1 MRLTHVSLWMPSK
14 RSWPLKLQLLRKGVI
29 ELEDELKTP
38 YLDQYTDNLTAKVT
52 KKSDDYQVYG
62 RNKEVQSV
70 IISLLRR
77 TKNNP
82 ILVGEAGVGK
92 SAIVEGITLAI
103 LRGQVPEPLKG
114 LTVRSLELSSLM
126 SEDDE
131 GFIAKFKKIIEE
143 MVATRGHNL
152 LFVDEFHTII
162 GAGSQNGQALDAGN
176 VIKPVLARGDIQLI
190 GATTLDEF
198 HEYIETDRAL
208 ERRMQPVMV
217 EEPTISQAITIIEQ
231 AKVIYEKFHGIQ
243 ISSDAVHQAIRLSV
257 RYLTDRFLPDKAFDL
272 IDEAATIA
280 SVEGKSKVTEKDI
293 AQVLKDKTGIPVTTI
308 LKGDQE
314 RLEGFK
320 ERLMNRV
327 KGQEDAIEA
336 VVDAVTIAQAGLQ
349 NEKRPLASFLFL
361 GPTGV
366 GKTELAKAI
375 AEALFDDEAAM
386 IRFDMSEYKQKE
398 DVTKLIGNRAT
409 RIKGQLTEGVK
420 QKPYCVLLLDE
431 IEKAHSE
438 VMDLFLQVLDDG
450 RLTDSSGRL
459 ISFKNTIVIM
469 TTNIGAKKIINK
481 WELKGNFKD
490 LTDRDRKQFEK
501 SMDSELQNEFR
512 PEFLNRIENKL
523 IFNLLERDVIEKI
536 AEKNLSEIADRMKRQ
551 NLTLSYEPSLIQ
563 YLSDV
568 GTDVKNGAR
577 PLERLMKRKVLAPIS
592 VKSLQ
597 LDKSK
602 QGYNVHLWVEGRA
615 PDGNHRQE
623 QRQIHMEIEGERDNF
638 FS

>member
-1 MRLTHVSLWMPSK
+1 MPSK

-217 EEPTISQAITIIEQ
+217 EEPTIPQAITIIEQ

-280 SVEGKSKVTEKDI
+280 STEGKSKVTEKDI

-320 ERLMNRV
+320 EKLMNRV

-602 QGYNVHLWVEGRA
+602 QGYNVHLWVEGQA

>member
-1 MRLTHVSLWMPSK
+1 MPSK

-92 SAIVEGITLAI
+92 TAIVEGLTLAI

-176 VIKPVLARGDIQLI
+176 VIKPFLARGDIQLI

-198 HEYIETDRAL
+198 HEYIEIDRAL

-217 EEPTISQAITIIEQ
+217 EEPTIPQAITIIEQ

-280 SVEGKSKVTEKDI
+280 SAEGKSKVTEKDI

-320 ERLMNRV
+320 EKLMNRV

-602 QGYNVHLWVEGRA
+602 QGYNVHLWVEGQA

>member
-1 MRLTHVSLWMPSK
+1 MENEV
-14 RSWPLKLQLLRKGVI
+14 
-29 ELEDELKTP
+29 KTP
-38 YLDQYTDNLTAKVT
+38 YLDKYTDNLSAKVA

-62 RNKEVQSV
+62 RDKEVQAV
-70 IISLLRR
+70 ITSLLRR
-77 TKNNP
+77 AKNNP

-92 SAIVEGITLAI
+92 TAIVEGLTLDI
-103 LRGQVPEPLKG
+103 LHNQVPEALQG

-126 SEDDE
+126 SEDDG

-152 LFVDEFHTII
+152 LFVDEFHTIV
-162 GAGSQNGQALDAGN
+162 GAGSQGGQALDAGN

-198 HEYIETDRAL
+198 HDYIETDRAL
-208 ERRMQPVMV
+208 ERRMQSVMV
-217 EEPTISQAITIIEQ
+217 EEPTVPQATTIIEQ
-231 AKVIYEKFHGIQ
+231 AKSIYESFHSIQ
-243 ISSDAVHQAIRLSV
+243 ISSDAVRQAVRLSV
-257 RYLTDRFLPDKAFDL
+257 RYMTDRFLPDKAFDL

-280 SVEGKSKVTEKDI
+280 SAEGKSKVTEKDI

-314 RLEGFK
+314 RLDGFK
-320 ERLMNRV
+320 EKLMDRV

-336 VVDAVTIAQAGLQ
+336 VVDTITIAQAGLQ
-349 NEKRPLASFLFL
+349 DENKPISSFLFL

-375 AEALFDDEAAM
+375 AGALFDDEAAM

-398 DVTKLIGNRAT
+398 DVTKLIGNRET
-409 RIKGQLTEGVK
+409 RTKGQLTEGVK
-420 QKPYCVLLLDE
+420 RKPYSVLLLDE
-431 IEKAHSE
+431 VEKAHSE

-469 TTNIGAKKIINK
+469 TTNVGAKKIINK

-490 LTDRDRKQFEK
+490 LTDRDRQQFVK

-536 AEKNLSEIADRMKRQ
+536 AEKNLAEIGDRMKRQ
-551 NLTLSYEPSLIQ
+551 NLLLSYETSLIQ

-577 PLERLMKRKVLAPIS
+577 PLERLIKRKVLAPIS
-592 VKSLQ
+592 VKTLK
-597 LDKSK
+597 LDKQK
-602 QGYNVHLWVEGRA
+602 QAYRVHLWVEGKA
-615 PDGNHRQE
+615 PDSQHRKDL
-623 QRQIHMEIEGERDNF
+623 RQIQIEIEGEIDTF

>member
-1 MRLTHVSLWMPSK
+1 M
-14 RSWPLKLQLLRKGVI
+14 
-29 ELEDELKTP
+29 EDELKTP

-92 SAIVEGITLAI
+92 TAIVEGLTLAI

-176 VIKPVLARGDIQLI
+176 VIKPFLARGDIQLI

-217 EEPTISQAITIIEQ
+217 AEPTIPQAITIIEQ

-280 SVEGKSKVTEKDI
+280 SAEGKSKVTEKDI

-320 ERLMNRV
+320 EKLMNRV

-602 QGYNVHLWVEGRA
+602 QGYNVHLWVEGQA

>member
-1 MRLTHVSLWMPSK
+1 M
-14 RSWPLKLQLLRKGVI
+14 I
-29 ELEDELKTP
+29 EVDDELKTP
-38 YLDQYTDNLTAKVT
+38 YLDKYTDNLSAKVA

-62 RNKEVQSV
+62 RDKEVKAV

-92 SAIVEGITLAI
+92 TAIVEGLTLAI
-103 LRGQVPEPLKG
+103 MRGQVPEPLKG

-126 SEDDE
+126 SEEDG

-143 MVATRGHNL
+143 MVATRGRNL
-152 LFVDEFHTII
+152 LFVDEFHTIV
-162 GAGSQNGQALDAGN
+162 GAGSQDGQALDAGN

-198 HEYIETDRAL
+198 HDYVETDRAL

-217 EEPTISQAITIIEQ
+217 EEPTIPQAISIIDQ
-231 AKVIYEKFHGIQ
+231 AKIIYEKFHGIQ
-243 ISSDAVHQAIRLSV
+243 ISSEAVKQAVRLSV

-280 SVEGKSKVTEKDI
+280 SAEGKDSITEEDI
-293 AQVLKDKTGIPVTTI
+293 AKVLKDKTGIPVTTI

-314 RLEGFK
+314 RLDGLK
-320 ERLMNRV
+320 EKLMNRV
-327 KGQEDAIEA
+327 KGQEDAIDA
-336 VVDAVTIAQAGLQ
+336 IVDAVTIAQAGLQ
-349 NEKRPLASFLFL
+349 DENKPISSFMFL

-366 GKTELAKAI
+366 GKTELSKAL
-375 AEALFDDEAAM
+375 AEALFDDENAM
-386 IRFDMSEYKQKE
+386 IRFDMSEFKEKE
-398 DVTKLIGNRAT
+398 DAAKLIGNRAT
-409 RIKGQLTEGVK
+409 KTKGQLTQAVK
-420 QKPYCVLLLDE
+420 QKPYCVVLLDE
-431 IEKAHSE
+431 VEKADGE
-438 VMDLFLQVLDDG
+438 VLDLFLQVLDDG

-481 WELKGNFKD
+481 WELKGSFQH
-490 LTDRDRKQFEK
+490 LTERDRQQFEK
-501 SMDSELQNEFR
+501 SMISELETEFR

-523 IFNLLERDVIEKI
+523 IFNLLEREIIEKI
-536 AEKNLSEIADRMKRQ
+536 AEKNLSEIEDRMRRQ
-551 NLTLSYEPSLIQ
+551 NMTLSYEPSLIQ

-577 PLERLMKRKVLAPIS
+577 PLERLIKRKVLAPIS
-592 VKSLQ
+592 AKSLS
-597 LDKSK
+597 LDKSR
-602 QGYNVHLWVEGRA
+602 QTYNIHLWVEGEA
-615 PDGNHRQE
+615 PDGQHRKDL
-623 QRQIHMEIEGERDNF
+623 RQIQLDVEGEIGEEVDAL

>member
-1 MRLTHVSLWMPSK
+1 M
-14 RSWPLKLQLLRKGVI
+14 I
-29 ELEDELKTP
+29 EVEDEVKTP
-38 YLDQYTDNLTAKVT
+38 YLDKYTDNLSAKIVR
-52 KKSDDYQVYG
+52 KSDDYQVYG
-62 RNKEVQSV
+62 RDKEVQAV

-92 SAIVEGITLAI
+92 TAIVEGLTLAI
-103 LRGQVPEPLKG
+103 SRNQVPEPLKG

-126 SEDDE
+126 SEEDG
-131 GFIAKFKKIIEE
+131 GFITKFKKIIEE

-162 GAGSQNGQALDAGN
+162 GAGSQDGQALDAGN

-198 HEYIETDRAL
+198 HDYIETDRAL

-217 EEPTISQAITIIEQ
+217 EEPTIQQAITIIDQ
-231 AKVIYEKFHGIQ
+231 AKAIYEKFHGIQ
-243 ISSDAVHQAIRLSV
+243 ISSEAVKQAVRLSV
-257 RYLTDRFLPDKAFDL
+257 RYITDRFLPDKAFDL

-280 SVEGKSKVTEKDI
+280 SAEGKDRVIEKDI

-308 LKGDQE
+308 LKADQE
-314 RLEGFK
+314 RLDGFK
-320 ERLMNRV
+320 EKLMERV
-327 KGQEDAIEA
+327 KGQEDAIDA
-336 VVDAVTIAQAGLQ
+336 IVDAVTIAQAGLQ
-349 NEKRPLASFLFL
+349 DENKPISSFLFL

-366 GKTELAKAI
+366 GKTELSKAV
-375 AEALFDDEAAM
+375 AEALFDNEEAM

-409 RIKGQLTEGVK
+409 KTKGQLTEAVK

-431 IEKAHSE
+431 IEKADKE
-438 VMDLFLQVLDDG
+438 VMDLFLQVLADG

-469 TTNIGAKKIINK
+469 TTNVGSQKIINK
-481 WELKGNFKD
+481 WEIKGSFH
-490 LTDRDRKQFEK
+490 LLSDRERHQFEK
-501 SMDSELQNEFR
+501 SMESELKNEFR
-512 PEFLNRIENKL
+512 PEFLNRIENKI
-523 IFNLLERDVIEKI
+523 IFNLLERNIIEKI
-536 AEKNLSEIADRMKRQ
+536 AEKNLSDIARRMQKQ
-551 NLTLSYEPSLIQ
+551 HLILSYEPSLIE

-577 PLERLMKRKVLAPIS
+577 PLERLIKRKVLAPIS
-592 VKSLQ
+592 ARSLK
-597 LDKSK
+597 LDKRQQS
-602 QGYNVHLWVEGRA
+602 YNVHLWVEGEA
-615 PDGNHRQE
+615 PDSRHRKDL
-623 QRQIHMEIEGERDNF
+623 RQVQLDID
-638 FS
+638 

>member
-1 MRLTHVSLWMPSK
+1 MTEV
-14 RSWPLKLQLLRKGVI
+14 
-29 ELEDELKTP
+29 EDELKTP
-38 YLDQYTDNLTAKVT
+38 YLDKYTDNLSAKVA

-62 RNKEVQSV
+62 RDKEVQAV

-92 SAIVEGITLAI
+92 TAIVEGLTLAI
-103 LRGQVPEPLKG
+103 IRDQVPEALKG

-126 SEDDE
+126 SEEDG

-152 LFVDEFHTII
+152 LFVDEFHTIV
-162 GAGSQNGQALDAGN
+162 GAGSQDGQALDAGN

-198 HEYIETDRAL
+198 HDYIETDRAL

-217 EEPTISQAITIIEQ
+217 EEPTITQAITIIDQ
-231 AKVIYEKFHGIQ
+231 AKGIYEKFHGIQ
-243 ISSDAVHQAIRLSV
+243 ISSAAVRQSVRLSA
-257 RYLTDRFLPDKAFDL
+257 RYITGRFLPDKAFDL
-272 IDEAATIA
+272 IDEASTIA
-280 SVEGKSKVTEKDI
+280 AADGKDTITDKDI

-314 RLEGFK
+314 RLDGFK
-320 ERLMNRV
+320 EKLMDRV

-336 VVDAVTIAQAGLQ
+336 IVDAVTIAQAGLQ
-349 NEKRPLASFLFL
+349 DENKPISSFLFL

-366 GKTELAKAI
+366 GKTELSKAV
-375 AEALFDDEAAM
+375 AEALFDDEDAM
-386 IRFDMSEYKQKE
+386 IRFDMSEFKKKE
-398 DVTKLIGNRAT
+398 DVAKMIGNRET
-409 RIKGQLTEGVK
+409 RTKGQLTEGVK
-420 QKPYCVLLLDE
+420 RKPYSVLLLDE

-450 RLTDSSGRL
+450 RLTDSTGRL
-459 ISFKNTIVIM
+459 ISFKNVIVIM
-469 TTNIGAKKIINK
+469 TTNVGAKKIINK
-481 WELKGNFKD
+481 WELKGNFRD
-490 LTDRDRKQFEK
+490 LTDRDRQQFEK
-501 SMDSELQNEFR
+501 SMESELQNEFR
-512 PEFLNRIENKL
+512 PEFLNRIENKI
-523 IFNLLERDVIEKI
+523 IFNLLERNVIEEI
-536 AEKNLSEIADRMKRQ
+536 SEKNLSKISDRMKRQ

-577 PLERLMKRKVLAPIS
+577 PLERLIKRKVLAPIS
-592 VKSLQ
+592 AKSLT

-602 QGYNVHLWVEGRA
+602 QAYNVHLWVDGEA
-615 PDGNHRQE
+615 PDDRHRKDL
-623 QRQIHMEIEGERDNF
+623 RQIQLDIEGEMDTF

>member
-1 MRLTHVSLWMPSK
+1 M
-14 RSWPLKLQLLRKGVI
+14 I
-29 ELEDELKTP
+29 EVEDELKTP
-38 YLDQYTDNLTAKVT
+38 YLDKYTDNLSAKVA

-62 RNKEVQSV
+62 RDKEVQAV

-92 SAIVEGITLAI
+92 TAIVEGLTLAI
-103 LRGQVPEPLKG
+103 MRGQVPEALKG

-126 SEDDE
+126 SEDDG

-152 LFVDEFHTII
+152 LFVDEFHTIV
-162 GAGSQNGQALDAGN
+162 GAGSQDGQALDAGN

-198 HEYIETDRAL
+198 HDYIETDRAL

-217 EEPTISQAITIIEQ
+217 KEPTIPQAITIIDQ
-231 AKVIYEKFHGIQ
+231 AKMIYEKFHGIQ
-243 ISSDAVHQAIRLSV
+243 ISSEAVRQAVRLSV
-257 RYLTDRFLPDKAFDL
+257 RYITDRFLPDKAFDL
-272 IDEAATIA
+272 IDEASTIA
-280 SVEGKSKVTEKDI
+280 GVEGKATVTDEDI

-308 LKGDQE
+308 LKGDQD

-320 ERLMNRV
+320 EKLMARV

-336 VVDAVTIAQAGLQ
+336 IVDAVTIAQAGLQ
-349 NEKRPLASFLFL
+349 DENKPISSFLFL

-366 GKTELAKAI
+366 GKTELSKAV
-375 AEALFDDEAAM
+375 AEALFDDEDAM
-386 IRFDMSEYKQKE
+386 IRFDMSEFKKKE
-398 DVTKLIGNRAT
+398 DVAKLIGNRET
-409 RIKGQLTEGVK
+409 RTKGQLTEGVK
-420 QKPYCVLLLDE
+420 RKPYSVLLLDE
-431 IEKAHSE
+431 VEKAHSE

-459 ISFKNTIVIM
+459 ISFKNVIVIM

-490 LTDRDRKQFEK
+490 LTDRDRQQFEK
-501 SMDSELQNEFR
+501 SMESELQNEFR
-512 PEFLNRIENKL
+512 PEFLNRIENKI
-523 IFNLLERDVIEKI
+523 IFNLLERNVIEEI
-536 AEKNLSEIADRMKRQ
+536 AEKNLSKISDRMKRK

-577 PLERLMKRKVLAPIS
+577 PLERLIKRKVLAPIS
-592 VKSLQ
+592 AKSLT
-597 LDKSK
+597 LEKSK
-602 QGYNVHLWVEGRA
+602 QTYNVHLWVDGEA
-615 PDGNHRQE
+615 PDDRHRKDL
-623 QRQIHMEIEGERDNF
+623 RQIQLDIEGEMDAF

>member
-1 MRLTHVSLWMPSK
+1 M
-14 RSWPLKLQLLRKGVI
+14 I
-29 ELEDELKTP
+29 EVENEVKTP
-38 YLDQYTDNLTAKVT
+38 YLDRYTDNLSAKVAQ
-52 KKSDDYQVYG
+52 KSDEYQVYG
-62 RNKEVQSV
+62 RDKEVHNV

-92 SAIVEGITLAI
+92 TAIVEGLTLAI
-103 LRGQVPEPLKG
+103 LRNQVPNALRG

-126 SEDDE
+126 SEDDA
-131 GFIAKFKKIIEE
+131 GFIAKFKRIIEE
-143 MVATRGHNL
+143 MVATRGYNL
-152 LFVDEFHTII
+152 LFVDEIHTIV
-162 GAGSQNGQALDAGN
+162 GAGSQDGQALDAGN

-198 HEYIETDRAL
+198 NAYVETDRAL
-208 ERRMQPVMV
+208 ERRMQRVMV
-217 EEPTISQAITIIEQ
+217 EEPTILQAISIIDQ
-231 AKVIYEKFHGIQ
+231 AKVIYESFHKIT
-243 ISSDAVHQAIRLSV
+243 ISSEAVEQSVRLSV
-257 RYLTDRFLPDKAFDL
+257 RYITDRFLPDKAFDL

-280 SVEGKSKVTEKDI
+280 SAEGKTRITEEDI

-314 RLEGFK
+314 RLNSLK
-320 ERLMNRV
+320 EKLMNRV

-349 NEKRPLASFLFL
+349 DENKPISSFMFL

-375 AEALFDDEAAM
+375 AEALFDDEESM

-398 DVTKLIGNRAT
+398 DVTKLIGNRET
-409 RIKGQLTEGVK
+409 RTKGQLTEGVK

-481 WELKGNFKD
+481 WELKGSFQN
-490 LTDRDRKQFEK
+490 LTERDWQQFEK
-501 SMDSELQNEFR
+501 SMNSELQNEFR

-523 IFNLLERDVIEKI
+523 IFNLLERDVIEEI

-551 NLTLSYEPSLIQ
+551 HLTLSYEASLIQ

-577 PLERLMKRKVLAPIS
+577 PLERLIKRKVLAPIS
-592 VKSLQ
+592 AKSLS
-597 LDKSK
+597 LDKNK
-602 QGYNVHLWVEGRA
+602 QSYNIHLWVEGDA
-615 PDGNHRQE
+615 PDDHHRKDL
-623 QRQIHMEIEGERDNF
+623 RQIQLDVERDSEREAESL

>member
-1 MRLTHVSLWMPSK
+1 M
-14 RSWPLKLQLLRKGVI
+14 I
-29 ELEDELKTP
+29 EVEDELKTP
-38 YLDQYTDNLTAKVT
+38 YLDKYTDNLSAKVT

-62 RNKEVQSV
+62 RDKEVQAV

-92 SAIVEGITLAI
+92 TAIVEGLTLAI
-103 LRGQVPEPLKG
+103 VREQVPESLKG

-126 SEDDE
+126 SEDDG

-152 LFVDEFHTII
+152 LFVDEFHTIV
-162 GAGSQNGQALDAGN
+162 GAGGQAGQALDAGN

-198 HEYIETDRAL
+198 HDYVETDRAL

-217 EEPTISQAITIIEQ
+217 EEPMIPQAITIIDQ
-231 AKVIYEKFHGIQ
+231 AKGIYENFHGIQ
-243 ISSDAVHQAIRLSV
+243 ISSEAVRQAVRLSV
-257 RYLTDRFLPDKAFDL
+257 RYITDRFLPDKAFDL
-272 IDEAATIA
+272 IDEASTIA
-280 SVEGKSKVTEKDI
+280 SVTGKDSVSDENI

-314 RLEGFK
+314 RLDGFREK
-320 ERLMNRV
+320 LMDRV

-349 NEKRPLASFLFL
+349 DENKPISSFLFL

-375 AEALFDDEAAM
+375 AEALFDDEDAM
-386 IRFDMSEYKQKE
+386 IRFDMSEFKKKE
-398 DVTKLIGNRAT
+398 DVSKLIGNRET
-409 RIKGQLTEGVK
+409 RTKGQLTEGVK
-420 QKPYCVLLLDE
+420 RKPYSVLLLDE
-431 IEKAHSE
+431 VEKAHSE

-459 ISFKNTIVIM
+459 VSFKNVIVIM

-481 WELKGNFKD
+481 WELKGSFSQ
-490 LTDRDRKQFEK
+490 LTERERLQFEK

-512 PEFLNRIENKL
+512 PEFLNRIENKI
-523 IFNLLERDVIEKI
+523 IFNLLERNVIEEI
-536 AEKNLSEIADRMKRQ
+536 AEKNLSKISDRMKRQ

-577 PLERLMKRKVLAPIS
+577 PLERLIKRKVLAPIS
-592 VKSLQ
+592 AKSLT
-597 LDKSK
+597 LDKRI
-602 QGYNVHLWVEGRA
+602 QNYNVHLWVEGKA
-615 PDGNHRQE
+615 PDGQHRKDL
-623 QRQIHMEIEGERDNF
+623 RQIQLDVEGEMDSF

>member
-1 MRLTHVSLWMPSK
+1 MPSK

-92 SAIVEGITLAI
+92 TAIVEGLTLAI

-217 EEPTISQAITIIEQ
+217 EEPTIPQAITIIEQ

-280 SVEGKSKVTEKDI
+280 STEGKSKVTEKDI

-320 ERLMNRV
+320 EKLMNRV

-438 VMDLFLQVLDDG
+438 VMDLFLQVLEDG

-602 QGYNVHLWVEGRA
+602 QGYNVHLWVEGQA

>member
-1 MRLTHVSLWMPSK
+1 M
-14 RSWPLKLQLLRKGVI
+14 
-29 ELEDELKTP
+29 EDELKTP

-92 SAIVEGITLAI
+92 TAIVEGLTLAI

-131 GFIAKFKKIIEE
+131 GFIAKFKKIIKE

-152 LFVDEFHTII
+152 LFVDEFHTIV

-217 EEPTISQAITIIEQ
+217 EEPTIPQAITIIEQ

-280 SVEGKSKVTEKDI
+280 SAEGKSKVTEKDI

-320 ERLMNRV
+320 EKLMNRV

-409 RIKGQLTEGVK
+409 RTKGQLTEGVK

-602 QGYNVHLWVEGRA
+602 QGYNVHLWVEGQA

>member
-1 MRLTHVSLWMPSK
+1 M
-14 RSWPLKLQLLRKGVI
+14 I
-29 ELEDELKTP
+29 EVEDELKTP
-38 YLDQYTDNLTAKVT
+38 YLDKYTDNLTAKVA
-52 KKSDDYQVYG
+52 KKSDDYQIYG
-62 RNKEVQSV
+62 RDKEVQAV

-92 SAIVEGITLAI
+92 TAIVEGLTLAI
-103 LRGQVPEPLKG
+103 VREQVPESLKG

-126 SEDDE
+126 SEDDG

-152 LFVDEFHTII
+152 LFVDEFHTIV
-162 GAGSQNGQALDAGN
+162 GAGGQVGQALDAGN

-198 HEYIETDRAL
+198 HDYVETDRAL

-217 EEPTISQAITIIEQ
+217 EEPMIPQAITIIDQ
-231 AKVIYEKFHGIQ
+231 AKGIYENFHGIQ
-243 ISSDAVHQAIRLSV
+243 ISSEAVRQAVRLSV
-257 RYLTDRFLPDKAFDL
+257 RYITDRFLPDKAFDL
-272 IDEAATIA
+272 IDEASTIA
-280 SVEGKSKVTEKDI
+280 SVIGKDSVSDENI

-314 RLEGFK
+314 RLDGFREK
-320 ERLMNRV
+320 LMDRV
-327 KGQEDAIEA
+327 KGLEDAIEA

-349 NEKRPLASFLFL
+349 DENKPISSFLFL

-375 AEALFDDEAAM
+375 AEALFDDEDAM
-386 IRFDMSEYKQKE
+386 IRLDMSEFKKKE
-398 DVTKLIGNRAT
+398 DVSKLIGNRET
-409 RIKGQLTEGVK
+409 RTKGQLTEGVK
-420 QKPYCVLLLDE
+420 RKPYSVLLLDE
-431 IEKAHSE
+431 VEKAHSE

-459 ISFKNTIVIM
+459 ISFKNVIVIM

-481 WELKGNFKD
+481 WELKGNFKE
-490 LTDRDRKQFEK
+490 LTDRDRQQFEK

-512 PEFLNRIENKL
+512 PEFLNRIENKI
-523 IFNLLERDVIEKI
+523 IFNLLERNVIEEI
-536 AEKNLSEIADRMKRQ
+536 AEKNLSKISDRMKRQ

-577 PLERLMKRKVLAPIS
+577 PLERLIKRKVLAPIS
-592 VKSLQ
+592 AKSLT
-597 LDKSK
+597 LDKRT
-602 QGYNVHLWVEGRA
+602 QTYNVHLWVEGKA
-615 PDGNHRQE
+615 PDGQHRKDL
-623 QRQIHMEIEGERDNF
+623 RQIQLDVEGEMDSF

>member
-1 MRLTHVSLWMPSK
+1 M
-14 RSWPLKLQLLRKGVI
+14 I
-29 ELEDELKTP
+29 EVDDELKTP
-38 YLDQYTDNLTAKVT
+38 YLDKYTDNLSAKVA

-62 RNKEVQSV
+62 RDKEVKAV

-92 SAIVEGITLAI
+92 TAIVEGLTLAI
-103 LRGQVPEPLKG
+103 MRGQVPEPLKG

-126 SEDDE
+126 SEEDG

-143 MVATRGHNL
+143 MVATRGRNL
-152 LFVDEFHTII
+152 LFVDEFHTIV
-162 GAGSQNGQALDAGN
+162 GAGSQDGQALDAGN

-198 HEYIETDRAL
+198 HDYVETDRAL

-217 EEPTISQAITIIEQ
+217 EEPTIPQAISIIDQ
-231 AKVIYEKFHGIQ
+231 AKIIYEKFHGIQ
-243 ISSDAVHQAIRLSV
+243 ISSEAVKQAVRLSV

-280 SVEGKSKVTEKDI
+280 SAEGKDSITEEDI

-314 RLEGFK
+314 RLDGLK
-320 ERLMNRV
+320 EKLMNRV
-327 KGQEDAIEA
+327 KGQEDAIDA
-336 VVDAVTIAQAGLQ
+336 IVDAVTIAQAGLQ
-349 NEKRPLASFLFL
+349 DENKPISSFMFL

-366 GKTELAKAI
+366 GKTELSKAL
-375 AEALFDDEAAM
+375 AEALFDDENAM
-386 IRFDMSEYKQKE
+386 IRFDMSEFKDKE
-398 DVTKLIGNRAT
+398 DAAKLIGNRAT
-409 RIKGQLTEGVK
+409 KTKGQLTQAVK
-420 QKPYCVLLLDE
+420 QKPYCVVLLDE
-431 IEKAHSE
+431 VEKADGE
-438 VMDLFLQVLDDG
+438 VLDLFLQVLDDG

-481 WELKGNFKD
+481 WELKGSFQH
-490 LTDRDRKQFEK
+490 LTERDRQQFEK
-501 SMDSELQNEFR
+501 SMISELETEFR

-523 IFNLLERDVIEKI
+523 IFNLLEREIIEKI
-536 AEKNLSEIADRMKRQ
+536 AEKNLSEIEDRMRRQ
-551 NLTLSYEPSLIQ
+551 NMTLSYEPSLIQ

-577 PLERLMKRKVLAPIS
+577 PLERLIKRKVLAPIS
-592 VKSLQ
+592 AKSLS
-597 LDKSK
+597 LDKSR
-602 QGYNVHLWVEGRA
+602 QTYNIHLWVEGEA
-615 PDGNHRQE
+615 PDSQHRKDL
-623 QRQIHMEIEGERDNF
+623 RQIQLDVEGEIGEEVDAL

>member
-1 MRLTHVSLWMPSK
+1 MPSK

-92 SAIVEGITLAI
+92 TAIVEGLTLAI

-152 LFVDEFHTII
+152 LFVDEFHTIV

-176 VIKPVLARGDIQLI
+176 VIKPFLARGDIQLI

-217 EEPTISQAITIIEQ
+217 EEPTIPQAITIIEQ

-280 SVEGKSKVTEKDI
+280 SAEGKSKVTEKDI

-320 ERLMNRV
+320 EKLMNRV

-602 QGYNVHLWVEGRA
+602 QGYNVHLWVEGQA

>member
-1 MRLTHVSLWMPSK
+1 M
-14 RSWPLKLQLLRKGVI
+14 I
-29 ELEDELKTP
+29 EVDDELKTP
-38 YLDQYTDNLTAKVT
+38 YLDKYTDNLSAKVA

-62 RNKEVQSV
+62 RDKEVKAV

-92 SAIVEGITLAI
+92 TAIVEGLTLAI
-103 LRGQVPEPLKG
+103 MRGQVPEPLKG

-126 SEDDE
+126 SEEDG

-143 MVATRGHNL
+143 MVATRGRNL
-152 LFVDEFHTII
+152 LFVDEFHTIV
-162 GAGSQNGQALDAGN
+162 GAGSQDGQALDAGN

-198 HEYIETDRAL
+198 HDYVETDRAL

-217 EEPTISQAITIIEQ
+217 EEPTIPQAISIIDQ
-231 AKVIYEKFHGIQ
+231 AKIIYEKFHGIQ
-243 ISSDAVHQAIRLSV
+243 ISSEAVKQAVRLSV

-280 SVEGKSKVTEKDI
+280 SAEGKDSITEEDI

-314 RLEGFK
+314 RLDGLK
-320 ERLMNRV
+320 EKLMNRV
-327 KGQEDAIEA
+327 KGQEDAIDA
-336 VVDAVTIAQAGLQ
+336 IVDAVTIAQAGLQ
-349 NEKRPLASFLFL
+349 DENKPISSFMFL

-366 GKTELAKAI
+366 GKTELSKAL
-375 AEALFDDEAAM
+375 AEALFDDENAM
-386 IRFDMSEYKQKE
+386 IRFDMSEFKEKE
-398 DVTKLIGNRAT
+398 DAAKLIGNRAT
-409 RIKGQLTEGVK
+409 KTKGQLTQAVK
-420 QKPYCVLLLDE
+420 QKPYCVVLLDE
-431 IEKAHSE
+431 VEKADGE
-438 VMDLFLQVLDDG
+438 VLDLFLQVLDDG

-481 WELKGNFKD
+481 WELKGSFQH
-490 LTDRDRKQFEK
+490 LTERDRQQFEK
-501 SMDSELQNEFR
+501 SMISELETEFR

-523 IFNLLERDVIEKI
+523 IFNLLEREIIEKI
-536 AEKNLSEIADRMKRQ
+536 AEKNLSEIEDRMRRQ
-551 NLTLSYEPSLIQ
+551 NMTLSYEPSLIQ

-577 PLERLMKRKVLAPIS
+577 PLERLIKRKVLAPIS
-592 VKSLQ
+592 AKSLS
-597 LDKSK
+597 LDKSR
-602 QGYNVHLWVEGRA
+602 QTYNIHLWVEGEA
-615 PDGNHRQE
+615 PDSQHRKDL
-623 QRQIHMEIEGERDNF
+623 RQIQLDVEGVEGEIGEEVDAL

>member
-1 MRLTHVSLWMPSK
+1 M
-14 RSWPLKLQLLRKGVI
+14 I
-29 ELEDELKTP
+29 EVDDELKTP
-38 YLDQYTDNLTAKVT
+38 YLDKYTDNLSAKVA

-62 RNKEVQSV
+62 RDKEVKAV

-92 SAIVEGITLAI
+92 TAIVEGLTLAI
-103 LRGQVPEPLKG
+103 MRGQVPEPLKG

-126 SEDDE
+126 SEEDG

-143 MVATRGHNL
+143 MVATRARNL
-152 LFVDEFHTII
+152 LFVDEFHTIV
-162 GAGSQNGQALDAGN
+162 GAGSQDGQALDAGN

-198 HEYIETDRAL
+198 HDYVETDRAL

-217 EEPTISQAITIIEQ
+217 EEPTIPQAISIIDQ
-231 AKVIYEKFHGIQ
+231 AKIIYEKFHGIQ
-243 ISSDAVHQAIRLSV
+243 ISSEAVKQAVRLSV

-280 SVEGKSKVTEKDI
+280 SAEGKDSITEEDI

-314 RLEGFK
+314 RLDGLK
-320 ERLMNRV
+320 EKLMNRV
-327 KGQEDAIEA
+327 KGQEDAIDA
-336 VVDAVTIAQAGLQ
+336 IVDAVTIAQAGLQ
-349 NEKRPLASFLFL
+349 DENKPISSFMFL

-366 GKTELAKAI
+366 GKTELSKAL
-375 AEALFDDEAAM
+375 AEALFDDENAM
-386 IRFDMSEYKQKE
+386 IRFDMSEFKEKE
-398 DVTKLIGNRAT
+398 DAAKLIGNRAT
-409 RIKGQLTEGVK
+409 KTKGQLTQAVK
-420 QKPYCVLLLDE
+420 QKPYCVVLLDE
-431 IEKAHSE
+431 VEKADGE
-438 VMDLFLQVLDDG
+438 VLDLFLQVLDDG

-481 WELKGNFKD
+481 WELKGSFQH
-490 LTDRDRKQFEK
+490 LTERDRQQFEK
-501 SMDSELQNEFR
+501 SMISELETEFR

-523 IFNLLERDVIEKI
+523 IFNLLEREIIEKI
-536 AEKNLSEIADRMKRQ
+536 AEKNLSEIEDRMRRQ
-551 NLTLSYEPSLIQ
+551 NMTLSYEPSLIQ

-577 PLERLMKRKVLAPIS
+577 PLERLIKRKVLAPIS
-592 VKSLQ
+592 AKSLS
-597 LDKSK
+597 LDKSR
-602 QGYNVHLWVEGRA
+602 QTYNIHLWVEGEA
-615 PDGNHRQE
+615 PDSQHRKDL
-623 QRQIHMEIEGERDNF
+623 RQIQLDVEGEIGEEVDAL

>member
-1 MRLTHVSLWMPSK
+1 M
-14 RSWPLKLQLLRKGVI
+14 I

-92 SAIVEGITLAI
+92 TAIVEGLTLAI
-103 LRGQVPEPLKG
+103 LRGKVPEPLKG
-114 LTVRSLELSSLM
+114 LMVRSLELSSLM

-131 GFIAKFKKIIEE
+131 GFIVKFKKIIEE

-217 EEPTISQAITIIEQ
+217 EEPTIPQAITIIEQ

-280 SVEGKSKVTEKDI
+280 SAEGKSKVTEKDI

-320 ERLMNRV
+320 EKLMNRV

-375 AEALFDDEAAM
+375 AEALFDNEAAM

-409 RIKGQLTEGVK
+409 RTKGQLTEGVK

-602 QGYNVHLWVEGRA
+602 QGYNVHLWVEGQA

>member
-1 MRLTHVSLWMPSK
+1 M
-14 RSWPLKLQLLRKGVI
+14 
-29 ELEDELKTP
+29 EDELKTP

-92 SAIVEGITLAI
+92 TAIVEGLTLAI

-217 EEPTISQAITIIEQ
+217 EEPMISQAITIIEQ

-280 SVEGKSKVTEKDI
+280 STEGKSKVTEKDI

-320 ERLMNRV
+320 EKLMNRV

-536 AEKNLSEIADRMKRQ
+536 AEKNLSEIVDRMKRQ

-602 QGYNVHLWVEGRA
+602 QGYNVHLWVEGQA

-623 QRQIHMEIEGERDNF
+623 QRQIHMEIEGERDTF

>member
-1 MRLTHVSLWMPSK
+1 M
-14 RSWPLKLQLLRKGVI
+14 
-29 ELEDELKTP
+29 EDELKTP
-38 YLDQYTDNLTAKVT
+38 YLAQYTDNLTAKVT

-92 SAIVEGITLAI
+92 TAIVEGLTLAI

-217 EEPTISQAITIIEQ
+217 EEPTIPQAITIIEQ

-280 SVEGKSKVTEKDI
+280 STEGKSKVTEKDI

-320 ERLMNRV
+320 EKLMNRV

-602 QGYNVHLWVEGRA
+602 QGYNVHLWVEGQA

>member
-1 MRLTHVSLWMPSK
+1 M
-14 RSWPLKLQLLRKGVI
+14 I
-29 ELEDELKTP
+29 EVDDELKTP
-38 YLDQYTDNLTAKVT
+38 YLDKYTDNLSAKVA

-62 RNKEVQSV
+62 RDKEVKAV

-92 SAIVEGITLAI
+92 TAIVEGLTLAI
-103 LRGQVPEPLKG
+103 MRGQVPEPLKG
-114 LTVRSLELSSLM
+114 LTVRSLEFSSLM
-126 SEDDE
+126 SEEDG

-143 MVATRGHNL
+143 MVATRGRNL
-152 LFVDEFHTII
+152 LFVDEFHTIV
-162 GAGSQNGQALDAGN
+162 GAGSQDGQALDAGN

-198 HEYIETDRAL
+198 HDYVETDRAL

-217 EEPTISQAITIIEQ
+217 EEPTIPQAISIIDQ
-231 AKVIYEKFHGIQ
+231 AKIIYEKFHGIQ
-243 ISSDAVHQAIRLSV
+243 ISSEAVKQAVRLSV

-280 SVEGKSKVTEKDI
+280 SAEGKDSITEEDI

-314 RLEGFK
+314 RLDGLK
-320 ERLMNRV
+320 EKLMNRV
-327 KGQEDAIEA
+327 KGQEDAIDA
-336 VVDAVTIAQAGLQ
+336 IVDAVTIAQAGLQ
-349 NEKRPLASFLFL
+349 DENKPISSFMFL

-366 GKTELAKAI
+366 GKTELSKAL
-375 AEALFDDEAAM
+375 AEALFDDENAM
-386 IRFDMSEYKQKE
+386 IRFDMSEFKEKE
-398 DVTKLIGNRAT
+398 DAAKLIGNRAT
-409 RIKGQLTEGVK
+409 KTKGQLTQAVK
-420 QKPYCVLLLDE
+420 QKPYCVVLLDE
-431 IEKAHSE
+431 VEKADGE
-438 VMDLFLQVLDDG
+438 VLDLFLQVLDDG

-481 WELKGNFKD
+481 WELKGSFQH
-490 LTDRDRKQFEK
+490 LTERDRQQFEK
-501 SMDSELQNEFR
+501 SMISELETEFR

-523 IFNLLERDVIEKI
+523 IFNLLEREIIEKI
-536 AEKNLSEIADRMKRQ
+536 AEKNLSEIEDRMRRQ
-551 NLTLSYEPSLIQ
+551 NMTLSYEPSLIQ

-577 PLERLMKRKVLAPIS
+577 PLESLIKRKVLAPIS
-592 VKSLQ
+592 AKSLS
-597 LDKSK
+597 LDKSR
-602 QGYNVHLWVEGRA
+602 QTYNIHLWVEGEA
-615 PDGNHRQE
+615 PDSQHRKDL
-623 QRQIHMEIEGERDNF
+623 RQIQLDVEGEIGEEVDAL